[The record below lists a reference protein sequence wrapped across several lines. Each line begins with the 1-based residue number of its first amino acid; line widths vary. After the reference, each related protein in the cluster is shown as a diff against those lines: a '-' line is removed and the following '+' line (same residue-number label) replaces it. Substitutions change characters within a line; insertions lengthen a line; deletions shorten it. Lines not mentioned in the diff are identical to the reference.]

1 VSVPEEQPLEL
12 ILARNLISIISLG
25 AFLVDTEGT
34 IVFFN
39 DAAAEIF
46 GVRFEETG
54 RIEQPDW
61 SNELGPLDEEGQPLP
76 TDQLPLTIALRDGRP
91 GYGRFHVRT
100 DRGLIPIVAAGLP
113 LTGSGGRHGA
123 LVAFWPLTDDQ
134 VD

>member
-1 VSVPEEQPLEL
+1 MSEPEEQPLEL

-25 AFLVDTEGT
+25 AFLVDAEGA

-54 RIEQPDW
+54 RIARADW
-61 SNELGPLDEEGQPLP
+61 STELGPLDEQGRPLP
-76 TDQLPLTIALRDGRP
+76 TDQLPLVVALRDGRP

-113 LTGSGGRHGA
+113 LTGSGAPHGA

-134 VD
+134 GG

>member
-1 VSVPEEQPLEL
+1 MSELEEQPLEL

-25 AFLVDTEGT
+25 AFLVDAEGA

-39 DAAAEIF
+39 DAAAEMF

-54 RIEQPDW
+54 RIARADW
-61 SNELGPLDEEGQPLP
+61 STELGPLDEQGRPLP
-76 TDQLPLTIALRDGRP
+76 TDQLPLAVALRDGRP

-100 DRGLIPIVAAGLP
+100 DRGLVLIVAAALP
-113 LTGSGGRHGA
+113 LTGAGGRHGA

-134 VD
+134 GD